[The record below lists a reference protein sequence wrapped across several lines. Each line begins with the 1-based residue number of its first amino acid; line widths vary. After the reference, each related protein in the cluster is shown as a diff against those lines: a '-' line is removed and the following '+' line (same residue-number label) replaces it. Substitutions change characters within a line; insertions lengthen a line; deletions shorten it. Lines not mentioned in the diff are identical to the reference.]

1 MSILSIKYQLTFQAG
16 LVAIQVDF
24 KQEPEDDKPEPL
36 EMEHFYF
43 PLGLW
48 LAGLIVS
55 TVFLLAEIIVNR
67 RKQPARDIPMAPPE
81 FEVENQSNVEDIKDI

>member
-1 MSILSIKYQLTFQAG
+1 M
-16 LVAIQVDF
+16 VNEVDF
-24 KQEPEDDKPEPL
+24 KEDPENDKPEPL

-55 TVFLLAEIIVNR
+55 TIFLLAEIIVNHRKRSR
-67 RKQPARDIPMAPPE
+67 RDVLLATQEEPRVAQATPQGD
-81 FEVENQSNVEDIKDI
+81 VEQNREDIEDNKL

>member
-1 MSILSIKYQLTFQAG
+1 MTFQAG
-16 LVAIQVDF
+16 LTATEVGF
-24 KQEPEDDKPEPL
+24 NEENPDDKPEPL

-55 TVFLLAEIIVNR
+55 TIFLLAEIIVNR

>member
-1 MSILSIKYQLTFQAG
+1 MLIIEVGFEE
-16 LVAIQVDF
+16 
-24 KQEPEDDKPEPL
+24 EPPDDKPEPL

-48 LAGLIVS
+48 MAGLIVS